1 MIVLGLSGPEAMK
14 EPEAMSDAAEKCPNR
29 ETNLQTCAC
38 AVEDCPRRGMCCE
51 CIAAHRD
58 KGDLPACVR

>member
-1 MIVLGLSGPEAMK
+1 
-14 EPEAMSDAAEKCPNR
+14 MSDAAEKCPNR